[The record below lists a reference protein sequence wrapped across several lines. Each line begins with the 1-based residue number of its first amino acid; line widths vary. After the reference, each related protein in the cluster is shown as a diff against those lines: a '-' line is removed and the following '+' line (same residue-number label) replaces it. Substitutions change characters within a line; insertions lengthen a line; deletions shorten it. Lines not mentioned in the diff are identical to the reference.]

1 MFRPPPTSAR
11 IAAPTG
17 VHFNCVPEP
26 QQGIFSLATVSFDA
40 DINYYTRGIIYEGGV
55 EFGAVIFAP
64 GSTSGLVAN
73 FHASAGAVITAGVVR
88 QPYSSPS
95 GGDSVVTMAPESY
108 VSLPP

>member
-1 MFRPPPTSAR
+1 MFRPPTVAR

-17 VHFNCVPEP
+17 VHISYTPDP
-26 QQGIFSLATVSFDA
+26 QQGVFAVGTITFDA
-40 DINYYTRGIIYEGGV
+40 NADYYTHGIVYINGVLHVDTIYS
-55 EFGAVIFAP
+55 P
-64 GSTSGLVAN
+64 GSTGGLIDNSDFA
-73 FHASAGAVITAGVVR
+73 AGTLITAGAIR

>member
-1 MFRPPPTSAR
+1 MFRPPTIAR

-17 VHFNCVPEP
+17 VHINYTPDP
-26 QQGIFSLATVSFDA
+26 QQGIFSLGTITFDA
-40 DINYYTRGIIYEGGV
+40 DPNYYTHGIIYTNGV
-55 EFGAVIFAP
+55 LHVDQTYPP
-64 GSTSGLVAN
+64 GSTGGVIDNSN
-73 FHASAGAVITAGVVR
+73 FAATVLITGGAIR